1 MDAPPYVNL
10 GRVNPKHG
18 CVTVSRPQRFIRPP
32 PDRGDGMSD
41 VLTAFA
47 FLTGLVTGGVFA
59 FLEVPI
65 PAPPN
70 LAGVLGIVG
79 IFVGFKLVEATGVG
93 FDVLGALGL

>member
-1 MDAPPYVNL
+1 
-10 GRVNPKHG
+10 
-18 CVTVSRPQRFIRPP
+18 
-32 PDRGDGMSD
+32 MSE

-47 FLTGLVTGGVFA
+47 FLTGLLTGAVFA

-79 IFVGFKLVEATGVG
+79 IFLGFKAIESTPYG
-93 FDVLGALGL
+93 FDLLGALGL